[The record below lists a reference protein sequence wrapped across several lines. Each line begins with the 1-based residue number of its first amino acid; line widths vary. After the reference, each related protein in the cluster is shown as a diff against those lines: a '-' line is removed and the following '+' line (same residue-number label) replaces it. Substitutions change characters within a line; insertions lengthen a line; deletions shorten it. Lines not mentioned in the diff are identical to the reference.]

1 MLFFL
6 EGLTQACRRRL
17 LCGAGSLALALLC
30 AVGGAIDAARAQTQ
44 DPAAEAEQDVEG
56 LPTRSPGGEAAP
68 AFLRRDCP
76 PVTYADVLRAPD
88 DPTINICYAVAK
100 IQSGDLP
107 GAAATLE
114 RILILQPNQ
123 TEVRL
128 LYALTLYRME
138 AYQDAAAAFEAVRAT
153 DLSPEDDARVA
164 AYLARI
170 DKQLQTT
177 RHTVSVS
184 LGGHYD
190 TNRNAAP
197 RGEESLVAGAVTP
210 ISAES
215 SRVNDDTA
223 VLGVVSYDIRHDLGL
238 PRNHAALGSVTYYQ
252 DDQTERDELDL
263 QAVFVEGGFE
273 FDAAY
278 GLTVTPMLRYSNMR
292 LSREKFFTGMEG
304 SVRVDAAVNEP
315 GREAPIDL
323 WAEVSHAREAFQNID
338 ENRSLAER
346 DGMRTELAAGLGYWL
361 SPRHRLAATGLF
373 GYKTAE
379 RRYLAHHVFS
389 AGLDH
394 TWLLG
399 EGAFLLNHVSYAA
412 RLYQTPDSAVTGGS
426 PQRRRE
432 HPLRLRV
439 TYGAPA
445 GLLLDRLGYQVKGE
459 ATGAVRDFLD
469 DVTASV
475 SAEYLKQ
482 QSNIRNYE
490 YENLRGQVLLTKR
503 YEF

>member
-1 MLFFL
+1 MRSL
-6 EGLTQACRRRL
+6 
-17 LCGAGSLALALLC
+17 GAKIRNRFAMGGAAVLAAALLMGGV
-30 AVGGAIDAARAQTQ
+30 AAPSGGAHAQTQ
-44 DPAAEAEQDVEG
+44 DPAAEAEQEVEG
-56 LPTRSPGGEAAP
+56 LRTAPPEDAA
-68 AFLRRDCP
+68 AASFLRRDCP
-76 PVTYADVLRAPD
+76 PVSYADVLRAPD
-88 DPTINICYAVAK
+88 DPTINICYAVGQ
-100 IQSGDLP
+100 IEEGDLP

-114 RILILQPNQ
+114 RLLILQPRQ

-128 LYALTLYRME
+128 LYALVLYRME
-138 AYQDAAAAFEAVRAT
+138 IYRDAAEAFRAVRES

-164 AYLARI
+164 AYLDRI
-170 DKQLQTT
+170 EKQLQTT
-177 RHTVSVS
+177 QQTVTVS

-210 ISAES
+210 ISDGS
-215 SRVNDDTA
+215 SRVNDDTG
-223 VLGVVSYDIRHDLGL
+223 VLGVVGYDIRHDLGM
-238 PRNHAALGSVTYYQ
+238 PRNHAAVGSITYYQ

-273 FDAAY
+273 LDAAY
-278 GLTVTPMLRYSNMR
+278 GVTVTPKLRYSNMR

-304 SVRVDAAVNEP
+304 SVRVDLEVNEP

-323 WAEVSHAREAFQNID
+323 WAKVSHAREAFQNID

-346 DGMRTELAAGLGYWL
+346 DGMRTEGSAGIGYWL
-361 SPRHRLAATGLF
+361 TPRHRLQATGLY
-373 GYKTAE
+373 GYKAAE
-379 RRYLAHHVFS
+379 RRYLAHHVYS
-389 AGLDH
+389 LALDH

-412 RLYQTPDSAVTGGS
+412 RMYQTPDPAVTS
-426 PQRRRE
+426 AAAPQRRRE
-432 HPLRLRV
+432 HPLRVRV

-445 GLLLDRLGYQVKGE
+445 GLLLDKAGYQVRGE
-459 ATGAVRDFLD
+459 ASGAVRDFLE
-469 DVTASV
+469 DVTATV
-475 SAEYLKQ
+475 SAEYLTQ

-490 YENLRGQVLLTKR
+490 YKNYRGQVLLTKR